1 MSMPSIRQRF
11 AKNIS
16 KRPDMT
22 GYGKSAFRSKGFT
35 FPSHS
40 QMNQFSK
47 FGIIYDVDPDIRDLV
62 IDTNRA
68 GYTTWG
74 SCQGHIKGQSGYV
87 SLKLNKQEI
96 PHKFLVDNPKLNQYF
111 ITEGGYSKKPV
122 NVQEIKEILKKHGL
136 IFTRYIPPSFSK
148 GGKGSGRL
156 HHAFLFRPVLD
167 KTERK

>member
-1 MSMPSIRQRF
+1 MPSIRQRF

-22 GYGKSAFRSKGFT
+22 GYGTSAFRSKGYT

-40 QMNQFSK
+40 QMNQFSR
-47 FGIIYDVDPDIRDLV
+47 FGIVYDVDPGIRDLV
-62 IDTNRA
+62 IDINRA

-74 SCQGHIKGQSGYV
+74 SCQGHIKGQSGFV
-87 SLKLNKQEI
+87 SIILNKQEI

-111 ITEGGYSKKPV
+111 IDEGGYSKKPV

-136 IFTRYIPPSFSK
+136 TFLRYKPPRFSK
-148 GGKGSGRL
+148 DSKGRISL

-167 KTERK
+167 KTERKQ